1 MCFHV
6 IVINGIHSHF
16 QLFSTFVPLKNKED
30 QNTYDMMLTF
40 LI

>member
-1 MCFHV
+1 MFFHV

-16 QLFSTFVPLKNKED
+16 QLFSTFVLLNKED
-30 QNTYDMMLTF
+30 QNTYDMTLTF